1 MVLLFEALFRS
12 PLETH
17 HTLQLLLSSGLDVC
31 GLRLLYP
38 GQDLL
43 LPSSGELCFSRASI
57 LLRRAQICKCTEVKS
72 DESQI
77 CMRVALSVPI
87 SSPKEI
93 IE

>member
-17 HTLQLLLSSGLDVC
+17 RMLQLLLGSGLDVC

-43 LPSSGELCFSRASI
+43 LSSSGELCFSSTASMM
-57 LLRRAQICKCTEVKS
+57 LRKAKH
-72 DESQI
+72 
-77 CMRVALSVPI
+77 
-87 SSPKEI
+87 
-93 IE
+93 